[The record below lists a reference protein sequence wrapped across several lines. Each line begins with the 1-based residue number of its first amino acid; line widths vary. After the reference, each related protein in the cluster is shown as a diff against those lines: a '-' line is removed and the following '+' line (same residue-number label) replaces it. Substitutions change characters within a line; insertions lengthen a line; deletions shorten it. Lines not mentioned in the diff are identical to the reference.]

1 MFIKYDE
8 FELLELFLNEPESL
22 TGDMEDGEVS
32 YTAKVQSG
40 FELTV
45 FIHTYQLECEIY
57 LSYKDKDIFSAVF
70 QNVSKIIKKDSI
82 MSFESDAKEIAEIYF
97 GDLFNVR
104 VK

>member
-45 FIHTYQLECEIY
+45 FIHTYQLECGIY
-57 LSYKDKDIFSAVF
+57 LSYKDKDIFSAEL

-82 MSFESDAKEIAEIYF
+82 MSFESNSKEIAEIYF
-97 GDLFNVR
+97 GDLFNIR

>member
-45 FIHTYQLECEIY
+45 FIHTYRLKCGIY
-57 LSYKDKDIFSAVF
+57 LSYKDEEIFSTVL

-82 MSFESDAKEIAEIYF
+82 MCFESDLKEIAEIYF

-104 VK
+104 IK